1 MVLVACGISLE
12 RRPYRA
18 GWRGFR
24 LVPSRLSVFAQW
36 LMRRICHVSS
46 QPIKGRKEE
55 KHQAFPPFS
64 SPSQAPLRAS
74 IFLSIFLWEKNSKY
88 RLATNLTWVRPV
100 AVDSYKF
107 WKKSLFRGWY
117 MHDPLITRFSNRE
130 LFRGF
135 LTPSW
140 PEFCSF
146 VFSFVEIFHYF
157 L

>member
-1 MVLVACGISLE
+1 MVLVACGISWE

-18 GWRGFR
+18 EWRGFR
-24 LVPSRLSVFAQW
+24 LVPSRLSVFARC

-55 KHQAFPPFS
+55 KHEAFPPFS
-64 SPSQAPLRAS
+64 SPLQAPLRAS

-88 RLATNLTWVRPV
+88 RLATNLTWG
-100 AVDSYKF
+100 F
-107 WKKSLFRGWY
+107 
-117 MHDPLITRFSNRE
+117 DPLQWTHASFERNHYFAAGTCMTHKSRDFQTENFSWV
-130 LFRGF
+130 

-146 VFSFVEIFHYF
+146 VFN